1 MFSWLYKQ
9 SFYVFLPLVSRKKE
23 HIYFNLTGEEDQAK
37 YIVVLHIIY
46 LSLRFFPFLTLIAMV
61 SRKKEHIYFKLTR
74 EEDQAK
80 YIVVLHI
87 IFYFNLTREED
98 QAKYIV
104 VLHII
109 YLSVFFSLS
118 YFDCNLSRSCKK
130 ISFDFDPVI
139 SDRPNNLR
147 WKRGCDGTIGIGVGF
162 PLMFYLR
169 YNISS
174 GFGT

>member
-23 HIYFNLTGEEDQAK
+23 HIYFNLTSEEDQAK

-61 SRKKEHIYFKLTR
+61 SRKKEHIYF
-74 EEDQAK
+74 
-80 YIVVLHI
+80 
-87 IFYFNLTREED
+87 NLTREED

-109 YLSVFFSLS
+109 YLSLRFFPFL
-118 YFDCNLSRSCKK
+118 NLIAICQDLARKK
-130 ISFDFDPVI
+130 VLTSI
-139 SDRPNNLR
+139 L
-147 WKRGCDGTIGIGVGF
+147 
-162 PLMFYLR
+162 
-169 YNISS
+169 
-174 GFGT
+174 